1 LESSSTPADVALRF
15 HLTTKPLDQLGRSLA
30 AFFTSDPS
38 ASFAAHLIRG
48 EIADVIKIVLPPR
61 PGHSRR
67 HAVSG
72 IQKDEGVNMSATLIT
87 GLGLVGT
94 SYAQHALKRGETIV
108 FYDIAPRKDFLAHKL
123 GSANVT
129 VVQRDVRDLPSLI
142 ETIQKYKCDTVIHTA
157 GLIGGKVANPIY
169 TGLQINVMG
178 TINVAEAVRLS
189 GVKRLVQISTFGIYD
204 RRKGEPN
211 AIDEDFRR
219 GPGEAYGNSKVAKE
233 LMVEAYQRLF
243 GFELVVLRLANVYG
257 VGHFAGGSGGG
268 EMVQNM
274 LQTGIKGGVV
284 KIAQEV
290 ARDFEYV
297 YYKDLGRALDKA
309 VTTPLKQPVT
319 LNIGTGVVIKFDD
332 LVSVAEKLLPKLQV
346 EIIPGQKP
354 RSAKQPMVIEKAK
367 QVLGWTPEYDIEA
380 GFKDYIEELKA
391 LP

>member
-1 LESSSTPADVALRF
+1 
-15 HLTTKPLDQLGRSLA
+15 
-30 AFFTSDPS
+30 
-38 ASFAAHLIRG
+38 
-48 EIADVIKIVLPPR
+48 
-61 PGHSRR
+61 
-67 HAVSG
+67 
-72 IQKDEGVNMSATLIT
+72 
-87 GLGLVGT
+87 
-94 SYAQHALKRGETIV
+94 
-108 FYDIAPRKDFLAHKL
+108 
-123 GSANVT
+123 
-129 VVQRDVRDLPSLI
+129 
-142 ETIQKYKCDTVIHTA
+142 
-157 GLIGGKVANPIY
+157 
-169 TGLQINVMG
+169 
-178 TINVAEAVRLS
+178 VRLT

-211 AIDEDFRR
+211 PIDEDFRR

-243 GFELVVLRLANVYG
+243 GFELIVLRLANVYG